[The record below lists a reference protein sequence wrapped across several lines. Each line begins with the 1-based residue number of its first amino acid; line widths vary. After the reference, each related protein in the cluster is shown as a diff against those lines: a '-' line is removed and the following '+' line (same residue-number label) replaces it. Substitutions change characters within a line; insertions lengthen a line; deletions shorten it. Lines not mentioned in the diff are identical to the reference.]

1 MSPKSPRD
9 NKPASK
15 AAAKRAEVQKSRP
28 AKKASA
34 LPAFEGSAS
43 HLLHRAEQS
52 ATDIFGRIAP
62 RGMLTPRQYAIL
74 AAIEANQG
82 MSQTGLVENTGIDR
96 STLADIVRRM
106 LDKGLVQRERTVDD
120 ARAYAVRL
128 TRKGTN
134 MLKRMRPF
142 ADEVDRQIVNAIPTE
157 QQKVFLSLLNQ
168 MVETLSAP
176 KKGAE

>member
-1 MSPKSPRD
+1 MSTRN
-9 NKPASK
+9 NKPAAK
-15 AAAKRAEVQKSRP
+15 AVAKGADVQKPKPS
-28 AKKASA
+28 KKAGA
-34 LPAFEGSAS
+34 LPPFEGSAS
-43 HLLHRAEQS
+43 HLLHRAEQA
-52 ATDIFGRIAP
+52 ATDIFSRIAP
-62 RGMLTPRQYAIL
+62 AGLLTPRQYAIL

-82 MSQTGLVENTGIDR
+82 LSQTGLVENTGIDR

-106 LDKGLVQRERTVDD
+106 LDKGFVQRERTADD

-142 ADEVDRQIVNAIPTE
+142 ADEVDRQIVNAIPAE

>member
-1 MSPKSPRD
+1 MSTRN
-9 NKPASK
+9 NKPAAKAVAK
-15 AAAKRAEVQKSRP
+15 AATAPKSKLS
-28 AKKASA
+28 KKAGA
-34 LPAFEGSAS
+34 LPAFEGSAN

-52 ATDIFGRIAP
+52 ATDIFSRIAP
-62 RGMLTPRQYAIL
+62 AGMLTPRQYAIL

-82 MSQTGLVENTGIDR
+82 LSQTGLVENTGIDR

-106 LDKGLVQRERTVDD
+106 LDKGFVQRERTADD

-142 ADEVDRQIVNAIPTE
+142 ADEVDRQIVDAIPAE
-157 QQKVFLSLLNQ
+157 HRKVFLSVLDQ
-168 MVETLSAP
+168 MVQTLAAP
-176 KKGAE
+176 KKAAE

>member
-1 MSPKSPRD
+1 MSTRN

-15 AAAKRAEVQKSRP
+15 AVAKSANLQKSKP
-28 AKKASA
+28 SKKAGA
-34 LPAFEGSAS
+34 LPPFEGSAS

-52 ATDIFGRIAP
+52 ATDIFSRIAP
-62 RGMLTPRQYAIL
+62 AGMLTPRQYAIL

-82 MSQTGLVENTGIDR
+82 LSQTGLVENTGIDR

-106 LDKGLVQRERTVDD
+106 LDKGLVQRERTADD

-134 MLKRMRPF
+134 MLKKMRPF
-142 ADEVDRQIVNAIPTE
+142 ADEVDRQIAEAIPAD
-157 QQKVFLSLLNQ
+157 QRAMFLSLLNH
-168 MVETLSAP
+168 MVQTLAAP
-176 KKGAE
+176 KTPIE